1 MINIIRAK
9 GTWLIGVSLVG
20 AIASLILCAS
30 AQAGNYVVVQCS
42 AGLNPHSEAVF
53 SSDTSHFS
61 SSVDCNQ
68 NSLGLQLKHG
78 LPPDATGTQRDR
90 YGAWTWKAPA
100 GTVISGGSAYSR
112 LESGD
117 GISGYLAVT
126 PDLGNSKVTENQND
140 DRSHLSAIPAGQWRY
155 FVARLQCTTPNQGN
169 RCVGSGAAA
178 HTYIKQLRL
187 QLTDA
192 SAPNLSIGGSMFDGG
207 VRRGRQAVFV
217 AANDQGAGIR
227 TVQIKVNG
235 VDAGGED
242 LSASCNPLPGNLT
255 SSMAPCPPGL
265 LKGYE
270 FDTAQSPF
278 RHGENQVDV
287 CVFDYAQTGSPNLD
301 CESRTV
307 LVDSL
312 CPASPVGGGTKLSA
326 GFADKGGR
334 NRLLRYGR
342 RTMIRGQVRD
352 TQGNPV
358 PGATV
363 CIQGRSGLTGSE
375 FRLVGAVTTNANG
388 GWSYKVRPKTSRQLR
403 VAYRDG
409 SFQISHALRIRVRA
423 TSTMHVNRR
432 KTGPGRRVKFTG
444 RIPGPHAARRVV
456 VVYGTVPGANRRFLV
471 RRARTNSMGR
481 WRVGYAFT
489 PVPVTTKFVFWA
501 VVPQQN
507 GYPFSQGRSAIRSV
521 RVSP

>member
-9 GTWLIGVSLVG
+9 GTWLIGASLVG
-20 AIASLILCAS
+20 VIASLVLCAS
-30 AQAGNYVVVQCS
+30 ARAGNYVVVQCS
-42 AGLNPHSEAVF
+42 ADLNPHSESVF
-53 SSDTSHFS
+53 SSDTGHFTS
-61 SSVDCNQ
+61 RTDCNQ
-68 NSLGLQLKHG
+68 NSFGLQVTHR
-78 LPPDATGTQRDR
+78 LPADATGTQNGR
-90 YGAWTWKAPA
+90 YGAWVWKAPA
-100 GTVISGGSAYSR
+100 GTTISGGSAYSR

-126 PDLGNSKVTENQND
+126 PDIGSAKVTENQND
-140 DRSHLSAIPAGQWRY
+140 DKSHLSAIPAGQWRY
-155 FVARLQCTTPNQGN
+155 FISRLQCTSPNQGD
-169 RCVGSGAAA
+169 RCVGPGTAA
-178 HTYIKQLRL
+178 HAYIKQLRL
-187 QLTDA
+187 QLTDTY
-192 SAPNLSIGGSMFDGG
+192 APSLSIGGSMFDGG
-207 VRRGRQAVFV
+207 ARRGRHTVVV
-217 AANDQGAGIR
+217 AAADQGAGIK

-235 VDAGGED
+235 IDAGGED
-242 LSASCNPLPGNLT
+242 LSASCHPLPGNLT
-255 SSMAPCPPGL
+255 SSMVPCPPGI

-270 FDTAQSPF
+270 FDTAQPPF
-278 RHGENQVDV
+278 KNGQNQVDV

-326 GFADKGGR
+326 GFAGRVGR
-334 NRLLRYGR
+334 NLLLRYGR
-342 RTMIRGQVRD
+342 RAMIRGQVRD

-363 CIQGRSGLTGSE
+363 CIQGRSGLTESE
-375 FRLVGAVTTNANG
+375 FRLVGTVRTNANG
-388 GWSYKVRPKTSRQLR
+388 GWTYKVRPRTSRQLR
-403 VAYRDG
+403 IAYRDG
-409 SFQISHALRIRVRA
+409 TFQISHALRIRVRA
-423 TSTMHVNRR
+423 TSTMHVSRR

-471 RRARTNSMGR
+471 RRARTNSIGR

-489 PVPVTTKFVFWA
+489 PVPVSTKFVFWA

-521 RVSP
+521 RVNP